1 MEIDELKER
10 LVALKQRGFVASMR
24 RGNTGIGYTLETLL
38 GVRENNLRMPDLGD
52 IELKAHRKG
61 ISTPITLFTF
71 NSGVWKI
78 HPRDVIKRYGYIDEK
93 GRLALKCFVRS
104 SPNNQG
110 LYLQVGDDGFRLHN
124 TDGSLIAEWPIQVV
138 LQRFRKKM
146 PTLVTVHAETRK
158 TGRVEEFRFDEAY
171 YLSNPDSHNFL
182 KLIQEGQVVV
192 DIRMHLN
199 PNSSVRNRGTAFRI
213 DESSLGRCFGT
224 SERLI

>member
-1 MEIDELKER
+1 
-10 LVALKQRGFVASMR
+10 
-24 RGNTGIGYTLETLL
+24 
-38 GVRENNLRMPDLGD
+38 MPDLGD

-104 SPNNQG
+104 APNNQG

-138 LQRFRKKM
+138 LQRFRVKM
-146 PTLVTVHAETRK
+146 PTLVMVHAETRK

-182 KLIQEGQVVV
+182 KLIQEDQVVV

-199 PNSSVRNRGTAFRI
+199 PNGSVRNRGTAFRI
-213 DESSLGRCFGT
+213 DEISLGRCFGT